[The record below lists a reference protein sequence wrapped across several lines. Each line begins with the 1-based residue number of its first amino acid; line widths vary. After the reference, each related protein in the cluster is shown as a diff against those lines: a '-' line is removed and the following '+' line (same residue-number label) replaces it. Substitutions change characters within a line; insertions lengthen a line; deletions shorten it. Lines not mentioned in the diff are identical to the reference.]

1 MSTGNSRAR
10 ALVVTLALA
19 AVPVLGACGSS
30 DDSGDAPL
38 SSATAEQLAAQSE
51 RIAEDL
57 DAGDD
62 CAAAHRADDL
72 DAAVAE
78 ANIPEEL
85 RTEVEGATQQL
96 VDQVNCEQPEE
107 TTTEET
113 TTEETTT
120 EETTTEEEKKPEDED
135 DEKGKEEEKDSSGPP
150 GRGGEPPGQEKKISG
165 AGVSN

>member
-10 ALVVTLALA
+10 ALAVALALA
-19 AVPVLGACGSS
+19 AMPVLGACGSS
-30 DDSGDAPL
+30 DDSGDASL
-38 SSATAEQLAAQSE
+38 SSATAEELALQSE
-51 RIAEDL
+51 QIADEL

-78 ANIPEEL
+78 ADIPDEL

-96 VDQVNCEQPEE
+96 VDQVNCEEPEE

-113 TTEETTT
+113 TTEED
-120 EETTTEEEKKPEDED
+120 EKKPEDED
-135 DEKGKEEEKDSSGPP
+135 DEKGKEEDSSGPP
-150 GRGGEPPGQEKKISG
+150 GQGGEPPGQEKKQSG
-165 AGVSN
+165 EGVSG

>member
-1 MSTGNSRAR
+1 MSTGNSRGR
-10 ALVVTLALA
+10 ALAVALALA
-19 AVPVLGACGSS
+19 AVPVFGACGSS
-30 DDSGDAPL
+30 DDSGDASL
-38 SSATAEQLAAQSE
+38 SSATAEELAAQSE
-51 RIAEDL
+51 RIAEEL

-78 ANIPEEL
+78 ADIPDAL

-120 EETTTEEEKKPEDED
+120 EEEEKKPEDED
-135 DEKGKEEEKDSSGPP
+135 DGKGKEEDSSGPP
-150 GRGGEPPGQEKKISG
+150 GHGGEPPGQEKKVSG
-165 AGVSN
+165 AGVSG

>member
-10 ALVVTLALA
+10 ALAVTLVLA
-19 AVPVLGACGSS
+19 AVPVLSACGSS
-30 DDSGDAPL
+30 DDSGDASL
-38 SSATAEQLAAQSE
+38 SSATAEELASQSE
-51 RIAEDL
+51 QIADEL

-78 ANIPEEL
+78 ADIPEEL

-120 EETTTEEEKKPEDED
+120 EKKEKKPEDED
-135 DEKGKEEEKDSSGPP
+135 DENGKEEDPSGPP
-150 GRGGEPPGQEKKISG
+150 GHGGEPQGQEKKVSG
-165 AGVSN
+165 AGVSG